1 MRYNLPMHVGNLFAG
16 AAPPAEGERFETL
29 LSCRNVVIERI
40 VSSASLTPTGYT
52 QPQDEWVVL
61 LRGEATIE
69 LAGTAVELRPG
80 DHLFLPSGTPH
91 AVTRASEGALWLA
104 VHVH

>member
-1 MRYNLPMHVGNLFAG
+1 MRVANLFTDAT
-16 AAPPAEGERFETL
+16 APLQGERFESL

-40 VSSASLTPTGYT
+40 VSSVELTPAECV

-61 LRGEATIE
+61 LRGDATLEVAGETIE
-69 LAGTAVELRPG
+69 LHPG
-80 DHLFLPSGTPH
+80 DHMFLPSGTPH
-91 AVTRASEGALWLA
+91 TVVRTSEGALWLA